1 MNIKGLFEYDSL
13 KLAKDNLEAELL
25 MAKITAT
32 ELTKQNDDL
41 NAKIL
46 AQDKEIES
54 LTRENEALKKDC
66 KVKWHYTELH
76 TSQGSISGWVPIDGT
91 TLSIMK
97 SYPAIFPEY
106 TQEKKVPEV

>member
-54 LTRENEALKKDC
+54 LTRENEALKKRLQS
-66 KVKWHYTELH
+66 KVALYRALYQ
-76 TSQGSISGWVPIDGT
+76 SRFNILVGSNRRNNTRYYEKLSGYF
-91 TLSIMK
+91 S
-97 SYPAIFPEY
+97 
-106 TQEKKVPEV
+106 

>member
-1 MNIKGLFEYDSL
+1 MNFNIKGLFEYDSL

-54 LTRENEALKKDC
+54 LTRENEAMKKAC
-66 KVKWHYTELH
+66 KVKWRYINEDSFT
-76 TSQGSISGWVPIDGT
+76 GWIPVEGT
-91 TLSIMK
+91 LPQILSK
-97 SYPAIFPEY
+97 CPLPVLVYGKEKQAPES
-106 TQEKKVPEV
+106 